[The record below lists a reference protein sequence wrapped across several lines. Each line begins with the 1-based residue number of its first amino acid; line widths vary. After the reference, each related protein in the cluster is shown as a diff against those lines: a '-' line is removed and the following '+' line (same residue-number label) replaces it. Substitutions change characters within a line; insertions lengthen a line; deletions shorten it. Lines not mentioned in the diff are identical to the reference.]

1 MSRRWLAVLALIAA
15 WGVAAPCLM
24 ADHGWDKDKGEGHD
38 KHFRGDDRG
47 HRGDRDDHRRVD
59 RDDHRRVDRGDHRRG
74 DRDDD
79 RWERR
84 GRYEYRAYDRGG
96 RPPGWARGRKVGWG
110 YCGLPPGQ
118 ARKYGCWSY
127 LYGGRRYYYY
137 HDDAGRIIVRRPTII
152 VHAGVDIVP

>member
-15 WGVAAPCLM
+15 LGVAAPCLM
-24 ADHGWDKDKGEGHD
+24 ADHGWDKDKGEGHG
-38 KHFRGDDRG
+38 KHFRDDDHGR
-47 HRGDRDDHRRVD
+47 RGDRDDHRRFE
-59 RDDHRRVDRGDHRRG
+59 RDDHRRG

-84 GRYEYRAYDRGG
+84 GRYESRTYERDG
-96 RPPGWARGRKVGWG
+96 RPPGWVRGHKVGWG

-127 LYGGRRYYYY
+127 VYGGRRYYYY
-137 HDDAGRIIVRRPTII
+137 HDDVGRIIIRRPTIV
-152 VHAGVDIVP
+152 VHAGVDIVQ